1 MAPVVTISVYSNACL
16 ESRRKKNR
24 QWWSVQSIIGA
35 TENLLLGSGRAV
47 AGFEVCFVGFSVSLI
62 CYCFR
67 LFLLVSVCALLQCS
81 KSIQSCSKIMGSITI
96 RKRKDG
102 SARYTAQIRIM
113 QQGETVYQESQTFD
127 RKATAQAWIKR
138 RETELAEPGAIA
150 KANRTGVTVRE
161 MIERYLDEYEKI
173 RPLGKTKRATLKAIA
188 ATWLGDLE
196 DSQITSQQLV
206 EYGTRRIHDDGIQAQ
221 TVGNDLAHLGAVLSV
236 ARPAWGY
243 DIDPMAMP
251 DARRVLRKMGAVTKS
266 KERTR
271 RPTLEEL
278 DKLLNYF
285 AEMRDRRKQQ
295 IDMVRVTV
303 FALFSTRR
311 QEEITR
317 IRWDA
322 MDEPGQRVLITDM
335 KNPGQKYGNDVWCLL
350 PDEAWRILQ
359 SMPRVAAEVF
369 PYNASSVSA
378 SFTRACHFLEIDDL
392 HFHDLRHDGVSRLF
406 EMGWD
411 IPKAASVSGHRDWN
425 SMRRYTHLR
434 GNGDPYK
441 DWPWLERVVMGP
453 VIVTK

>member
-1 MAPVVTISVYSNACL
+1 
-16 ESRRKKNR
+16 
-24 QWWSVQSIIGA
+24 
-35 TENLLLGSGRAV
+35 
-47 AGFEVCFVGFSVSLI
+47 
-62 CYCFR
+62 
-67 LFLLVSVCALLQCS
+67 
-81 KSIQSCSKIMGSITI
+81 MGSITI

-113 QQGETVYQESQTFD
+113 QQGATVYQESQTFD
-127 RKATAQAWIKR
+127 RKATAHAWLKR

-278 DKLLNYF
+278 DKLLVYF
-285 AEMRDRRKQQ
+285 TEMRDRRKQQ

-322 MDEPGQRVLITDM
+322 MDEPGKRVLITDM
-335 KNPGQKYGNDVWCLL
+335 KNPGQKHGNDVWCLV
-350 PDEAWRILQ
+350 PNEAWRVLQ

-369 PYNASSVSA
+369 PYNARSVSS

-441 DWPWLERVVMGP
+441 DWPWLERIIKGP
-453 VIVTK
+453 VIEAQKRLLRLP